1 MSSRPPPPPRFPR
14 HSAQYRAVAPSSTRR
29 LTLSIVEMAILTG
42 VALRLFRAL
51 VLTHGP
57 SGSLIYLGGMFA
69 LGAVVFFGMAT
80 LHLSNFTVRRWL
92 WRVPAFALIESA
104 AEMGTS
110 ALLIALHREPLG
122 TSRAEF
128 ADWGRMA
135 AAVVLLRLAALILF
149 GLVLAGVVQLVRHL
163 MARRGLAG
171 VTVEDDEPEG
181 VDDPGGSDDGRTA
194 GAPR

>member
-14 HSAQYRAVAPSSTRR
+14 TTAQHRAIAPTSHRR
-29 LTLSIVEMAILTG
+29 LALSIVEMAVLTG

-57 SGSLIYLGGMFA
+57 GESLIYLGGMFA
-69 LGAVVFFGMAT
+69 LGAVAFFGMAT

-104 AEMGTS
+104 AEMATS

-135 AAVVLLRLAALILF
+135 AGVVLVRLAALILF
-149 GLVLAGVVQLVRHL
+149 GLVLAGIVQLVRQV
-163 MARRGLAG
+163 MARRGMAG

-181 VDDPGGSDDGRTA
+181 ADEDDGGQAA

>member
-1 MSSRPPPPPRFPR
+1 MSSPPPRFPR
-14 HSAQYRAVAPSSTRR
+14 TTAQHRTVAPSSGRR
-29 LTLSIVEMAILTG
+29 LTLSIVEMAVLTG
-42 VALRLFRAL
+42 VVLRLFRAL

-57 SGSLIYLGGMFA
+57 AGSLIYLGGMFA
-69 LGAVVFFGMAT
+69 MGAVAFFGMAT
-80 LHLSNFTVRRWL
+80 LHLSNYTVRRWL

-104 AEMGTS
+104 AEMATS

-135 AAVVLLRLAALILF
+135 AGVVLLRVAALILF

-163 MARRGLAG
+163 MARRGMAG

-181 VDDPGGSDDGRTA
+181 VDDVEGSGQGWKAD
-194 GAPR
+194 APR